1 MEAGM
6 KAILEVTQR
15 MDTTYFESARALHDE
30 MELRLRNRGFTVV
43 REYPVPDRGD
53 GRRGQIDLVVLE
65 PFRMALELDTVNPR
79 SKSVIKL
86 KTFSG
91 ERYVFLRASR
101 RIIGV

>member
-6 KAILEVTQR
+6 NAMLEITR
-15 MDTTYFESARALHDE
+15 NMEACYFESARALHDE
-30 MELRLRNRGFTVV
+30 MERRLLDKGFTVI

-79 SKSVIKL
+79 KKSVIKL
-86 KTFSG
+86 NTFSG

-101 RIIGV
+101 QIVGV